1 MKENDRFYYEL
12 DDYNRITLVCTYVE
26 GNIVWLKYDI
36 SDEVSFKYNI
46 ITKKLYRWVSP
57 EWITTEYELK
67 ELDADTIW
75 SERMFT
81 KQTTYFGD

>member
-12 DDYNRITLVCTYVE
+12 DDYNRITLVSTYVE
-26 GNIVWLKYDI
+26 GNIVWLKHDI

-46 ITKKLYRWVSP
+46 ATKKLYRWNGF
-57 EWITTEYELK
+57 EWNTTEYELK

-75 SERMFT
+75 NTR
-81 KQTTYFGD
+81 QTIYFGD